1 MQNAMGK
8 LKKETFYVLVREVFY
23 KLELTVVLF
32 AVQQIASKLKL

>member
-8 LKKETFYVLVREVFY
+8 PRKETFCVLVREVFY
-23 KLELTVVLF
+23 RLKLNVALF